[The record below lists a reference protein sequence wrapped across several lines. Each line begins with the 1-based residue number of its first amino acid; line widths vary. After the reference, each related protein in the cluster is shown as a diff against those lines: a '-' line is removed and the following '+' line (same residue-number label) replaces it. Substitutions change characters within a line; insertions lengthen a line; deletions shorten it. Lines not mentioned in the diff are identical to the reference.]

1 MDETG
6 RVPWSRLVFGPW
18 PFVPLPILLFGMLA
32 YANRSILI
40 AGTSGETTL
49 EYARIAVFL
58 TLQGIIIST
67 IALIPM
73 VLVGGGRQTL
83 RWSAPV
89 DRVPTRTV
97 YLATCAATAAIVG
110 VAQVLSRYLAIDQIT
125 GQGVFQD
132 IPTAFLSSFV
142 LALLFAVAITNIV
155 GYVAQRIRRQT
166 RQLEDQVRQLERQQ
180 RLIVEADQRVRNE
193 VAEALHDDVQG
204 ALLRA
209 TLRLTRI
216 ANESEVADQARAVK
230 TVIGDL
236 EALRGSGV
244 RAISRRLA
252 PALSTVGLAGA
263 LDDLAASYAGSLDVS
278 IEIDAVAQRHL
289 DSLPREHQLAAYR
302 IVEQALLNTAAHAS
316 AQAARVTVTW
326 DDGTCCVVVT
336 DDGAGLAAP
345 VQPGHGSA
353 VIDAWMT
360 IVGGTWTLE
369 PADTGG
375 ARLRAE
381 VPIT

>member
-6 RVPWSRLVFGPW
+6 RVPWSRVVFGPW
-18 PFVPLPILLFGMLA
+18 PFVPLPILLFGVLA

-142 LALLFAVAITNIV
+142 LALLFALAITNIV

-180 RLIVEADQRVRNE
+180 RLIIEADQRVRSE

-209 TLRLTRI
+209 TLRLSR
-216 ANESEVADQARAVK
+216 VAETAADPEEARAVRE
-230 TVIGDL
+230 VVAGL

-252 PALSTVGLAGA
+252 PPLSSLGLVGA
-263 LDDLAASYAGSLDVS
+263 LDELATTYAGSLD
-278 IEIDAVAQRHL
+278 IRIAIDEG
-289 DSLPREHQLAAYR
+289 SERELARLSAERQLAVYR
-302 IVEQALLNTAAHAS
+302 IVEQSLLNTAAHSCAQTAS
-316 AQAARVTVTW
+316 VILTCV
-326 DDGTCCVVVT
+326 DGACDVVVT
-336 DDGAGLAAP
+336 DDGEGLDG
-345 VQPGHGSA
+345 QITPGHGSA
-353 VIDAWMT
+353 VIDAWMA
-360 IVGGTWTLE
+360 IVGGSWTLE
-369 PADTGG
+369 PAPAGG
-375 ARLRAE
+375 ARLRANLPE
-381 VPIT
+381 S